1 MPTPHPNSIQVQ
13 APATSANLGPGFD
26 ALGLALDL
34 HNTFRIAPAEAF
46 ALSATGHGAHL
57 LPTDPAEHLTVR
69 AYQAARAE
77 LGLEPAT
84 GLEVQV
90 EIAVPPSRG
99 LGSSATAS
107 VAGILAAEAHAGQ
120 PLDPDARLALAT
132 RLEGHPDNVAPCLLG
147 GLCVAVGTEAGPR
160 ALRLE
165 LPAPPALIVSIP
177 QDVELST
184 AEMRAALPAEVPFGD
199 AVFGVGRAALLIGAL
214 TAGRPELLPAALD
227 DRLHQPYRGPKI
239 PGFARARAAAREAGA
254 YGLVISGSGPTLLA
268 LAPATAT
275 EAVLASL
282 REAAEATGE
291 PARVEQLALA
301 QSGAAAL
308 SAGEGRGDTA

>member
-1 MPTPHPNSIQVQ
+1 MPEAPVQIQ

-26 ALGLALDL
+26 ALGLALEL
-34 HNTFRIAPAEAF
+34 YNTFRVAPAQGFAF
-46 ALSATGHGAHL
+46 SATGPGADL
-57 LPTDPAEHLTVR
+57 LPSDPAEHLTVR

-77 LGLEPAT
+77 LGLAPVS
-84 GLEVQV
+84 GLEVHV

-107 VAGILAAEAHAGQ
+107 VAGILAAEAHAGRA
-120 PLDPDARLALAT
+120 LDPDARLALAT

-147 GLCVAVGTEAGPR
+147 GLCVAVGSEAGPR

-177 QDVELST
+177 HSVELST
-184 AEMRAALPAEVPFGD
+184 ADMRAALPAEVPFGD

-214 TAGRPELLPAALD
+214 TSNHPELLPEALD

-239 PGFARARAAAREAGA
+239 PGFERARAAARAAGA

-268 LAPATAT
+268 VAPDSAAA
-275 EAVLASL
+275 AVVAAL

-291 PARVEQLALA
+291 PATVEPLALA
-301 QSGAAAL
+301 QAGATVL
-308 SAGEGRGDTA
+308 SAGGGSSDTA